1 MWLYWEDGFLMWL
14 KTKYM
19 LLMLY
24 VNMNVSVGSD
34 LVCYATI
41 GSLYNYVVR
50 ILGYHSRRL
59 TILICSGPF
68 KIWATQY
75 CLFVLHRPSI

>member
-1 MWLYWEDGFLMWL
+1 MVILNFAEGNFFSVFTIRVTWSLSMWLYWEDGFLMWL

-41 GSLYNYVVR
+41 GSVYNYVVR
-50 ILGYHSRRL
+50 ILGYHGR
-59 TILICSGPF
+59 
-68 KIWATQY
+68 
-75 CLFVLHRPSI
+75 